1 MLYVVDVAGEQELSQ
16 RAVAGISVTVTA
28 ITTVLICVIIFYF
41 VVHRRRQLSASNVT
55 TSPDMP
61 TEFPSRKSLHDDSRA
76 DQNTAIGMLSF
87 ANAAVIERESSD
99 LKPVETYEV
108 VENVQGMKSNPAYG
122 DVRFEGGDEEN
133 IYETPSA
140 MYVPMQA
147 SARDTNEKF

>member
-28 ITTVLICVIIFYF
+28 IIPVLICVIIFYF
-41 VVHRRRQLSASNVT
+41 VVHRRRQLSASNVA

-76 DQNTAIGMLSF
+76 DQNTPIGMLSF
-87 ANAAVIERESSD
+87 ANAAVIESESSD

-108 VENVQGMKSNPAYG
+108 VENVQDMKSNPAYG
-122 DVRFEGGDEEN
+122 DVRSEGGDEEN

-147 SARDTNEKF
+147 SARDTNKKF

>member
-1 MLYVVDVAGEQELSQ
+1 MLYVVNVAGKQELSQ

-55 TSPDMP
+55 TSPDMQ
-61 TEFPSRKSLHDDSRA
+61 TEFPSRKSIHDDSRA
-76 DQNTAIGMLSF
+76 EQNTAIGMLSF
-87 ANAAVIERESSD
+87 ANAAVIESESSD

-108 VENVQGMKSNPAYG
+108 VENVQGMKINPAYG
-122 DVRFEGGDEEN
+122 DVRSEGGDEAN
-133 IYETPSA
+133 MYETPSA

-147 SARDTNEKF
+147 SARDTNEKC